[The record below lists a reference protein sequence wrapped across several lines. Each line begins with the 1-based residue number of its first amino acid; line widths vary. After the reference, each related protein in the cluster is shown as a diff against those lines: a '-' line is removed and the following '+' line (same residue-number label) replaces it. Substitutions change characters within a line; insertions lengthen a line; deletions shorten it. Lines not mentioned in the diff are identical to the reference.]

1 MTRRFATCALA
12 ALALV
17 LPVSAAQGATTFTL
31 TGHGWGHGIGMS
43 QYGALGYAQHGWGYA
58 QILDHYFTGTHIAP
72 LPRSVLERVLLSS
85 GSAVDFG
92 ASSGMTLRDAA
103 GHAKTLTK
111 GSYRLQPGGT
121 SGHLQLVN
129 KTTGAITK
137 ALVAPVQINPRSQPL
152 RLDDSAGIGFAG
164 DHWHGSFRVI
174 ESGSSLLCVDVV
186 GLEKYLRGVVPS
198 EMPASWPLPAL
209 KSQAVAAR
217 SYAVATK
224 NPSGSFDAY
233 ADTRSQVYGPIEHES
248 PASSAAVA
256 ATAHRVVYYKG
267 TVATTFFSSSSGGRT
282 SSEQA
287 AWDTTSGQPYLV
299 PVPDRYDSAGGQNP
313 YHTWPTQ
320 TYSPTGLAHALG
332 VSGPVTSL
340 AATIDPPSQRVLKLA
355 VTAAGTTTLSGD
367 QVQVRMGLRSVYFRL
382 IERTLSG
389 PSTSVAGET
398 FQLTGRA
405 WPVPGGGVA
414 LERRGAPGTAWQVAI
429 PHLAVGAKTGTFS
442 VALHPAADRTYRLVS
457 AGRAVSPHVTVAV
470 QPALTLVSS
479 GGRFR
484 ATMYPAL
491 PGETLMLSKQT
502 PSGWVLGES
511 GTTGP
516 HGNVLF
522 TTLPSTG
529 TWRVHYVGDATHLRG
544 HSAAITV
551 P

>member
-1 MTRRFATCALA
+1 MTRRFATCVAA

-17 LPVSAAQGATTFTL
+17 LPVSAQGATTFTL

-58 QILDHYFTGTHIAP
+58 QILDHYFTGTHVAP

-85 GSAVDFG
+85 GSSVSFG
-92 ASSGMTLRDAA
+92 ASAGMTLRDAA
-103 GHAKTLTK
+103 GHTKALTK

-121 SGHLQLVN
+121 HGHLQLVN
-129 KTTGAITK
+129 RTTGGVTK
-137 ALVAPVQINPRSQPL
+137 ALVAPVQITPRSQPL
-152 RLDDSAGIGFAG
+152 ELDNSAGIGFAH

-217 SYAVATK
+217 SYAVATR
-224 NPSGSFDAY
+224 NPSGDFDAY

-248 PASSAAVA
+248 AASTAAVA
-256 ATAHRVVYYKG
+256 ATVHRVVYYRG
-267 TVATTFFSSSSGGRT
+267 TVATTFFSSSSGGLT

-299 PVPDRYDSAGGQNP
+299 PVRDRYDSAGGANP

-320 TYSPTGLAHALG
+320 TYSPTSLARALG
-332 VSGPVTSL
+332 VSGTVTSL
-340 AATIDPPSQRVLKLA
+340 AGTIDPPSQRMLKLA
-355 VTAAGTTTLSGD
+355 VTASGGTTPLTGV
-367 QVQVRMGLRSVYFRL
+367 QVQVRMGLRSTYFRL
-382 IERTLSG
+382 LERSLSG
-389 PSTSVAGET
+389 PSTSVAGQT

-405 WPVPGGGVA
+405 WPVPGGGVS
-414 LERRGAPGTAWQVAI
+414 LQRRGAPGTAWQVAI
-429 PHLAVGAKTGTFS
+429 PHLAVGANGNFS

-457 AGRAVSPHVTVAV
+457 AGRAVSPHVIVAV
-470 QPALTLVSS
+470 QPALTLVVS

-491 PGETLMLSKQT
+491 PGETLMLSRQT

-522 TTLPSTG
+522 TTPPSTG
-529 TWRVHYVGDATHLRG
+529 TWRVHYVGDATHQRG